1 MLISPPRYWLSFGLL
16 CSIPLPVLAS
26 TAFDSDRA
34 AILAMAGEYE
44 VHFHFQETVA
54 LREDYVRKPA
64 QDSGAYEWVTVIEDA
79 PERIVLQHILVDKKG
94 QVTKHWRQDWVY
106 EAKQRFEFT
115 ADQTWTLMPL
125 DESSTR
131 GAWTQCVFEVSDAP
145 RYCGTGRWRHAY
157 GQPTWTSDRSWR
169 PLPRREYSKRDDYNA
184 INAENRHTITPT
196 GWTHEQD
203 NSKVVRGP
211 DGNQVLTREFGFNDY
226 RRTQTIDFAPARRYW
241 QSTESFWA
249 EVRAVWSARLAET
262 GWLRLDTPVSG
273 MPIIQGL
280 FELAAQPVNATRAQ
294 IAEIIHRHSRT
305 QATSTAPAEDALAQ
319 RQ

>member
-1 MLISPPRYWLSFGLL
+1 MSAANRIAALCLLST
-16 CSIPLPVLAS
+16 IPLAVYAS
-26 TAFDSDRA
+26 PALEADRA

-44 VHFHFQETVA
+44 VRFHFQETVVLA
-54 LREDYVRKPA
+54 NAYERKPA
-64 QDSGAYEWVTVIEDA
+64 QDSGAYEWVTVVEDQ
-79 PERIVLQHILVDKKG
+79 PERIVLQHILVDQKG

-115 ADQTWTLMPL
+115 AEQTWELKPL
-125 DESSTR
+125 DETSTR

-169 PLPRREYSKRDDYNA
+169 PLPRREYSQRKDYNA

-203 NSKVVRGP
+203 NSKVVRDVEGSK
-211 DGNQVLTREFGFNDY
+211 VLTREFGFNDY
-226 RRTQTIDFAPARRYW
+226 RRTQSIDFSPARRYW
-241 QSTESFWA
+241 QNTESFWA
-249 EVRAVWSARLAET
+249 QVRTVWSARLAET
-262 GWLRLDTPVSG
+262 GWMHLDTPVSG

-280 FELAAQPVNATRAQ
+280 FGLAERPTEVSGTQ
-294 IAEIIHRHSRT
+294 ITEIIHRHSRI
-305 QATSTAPAEDALAQ
+305 QPASSARSDDALAS
-319 RQ
+319 RR